1 MLLLRALQGNHAQ
14 IVGLLIMVLQN
25 ITNKPRIE
33 PSSLFG
39 DSRIQ
44 QLLAAAVR
52 IGGLLAN
59 SPSTPAGIDKAAP
72 LPEITAEAVPAAGT
86 PETHSVDEQA
96 PAATTNSEQ
105 RQAASCQQQQERKAM
120 KSSSRA
126 RKCARKNATKS

>member
-96 PAATTNSEQ
+96 PAATTNSSQ
-105 RQAASCQQQQERKAM
+105 QAASSGRLQAA
-120 KSSSRA
+120 SSSR
-126 RKCARKNATKS
+126 KEKQ